1 MMKPIVQRLVAAA
14 AALLAQPLAATAA
27 PLYTLD
33 KTVPLPGGVK
43 WDYLH
48 FDSLQGRLYISR
60 GFEITVVDAK
70 ADKVIGALP
79 GLPGSHGIAVDP
91 ATGLIYADSAT
102 NRQAVAF
109 DPKTF
114 KPVAAAPVVLDA
126 DGMAYDAPSKQVY
139 VAGGDGNAV
148 TPISTITGKPSAD
161 IPLGGAPE
169 FLASDGAGSL
179 YVNINDKDEI
189 VRIDTAKNVIT
200 ARWPTAPCESPTGL
214 AIDPATRRLF
224 SSCHSGVAVVLDADT
239 GKLIATIPI
248 GKGTDAAAFDPDKK
262 RFFSSNSDGTLTIV
276 AENGPDDF
284 AVLANMKTALGART
298 MAVDPATG
306 RIFLVTGTVTKTT
319 PPKTPTDHPH
329 YVFAPGSV
337 KLLIFNP
344 AK

>member
-1 MMKPIVQRLVAAA
+1 MQIAAVAALAVPLAAA
-14 AALLAQPLAATAA
+14 APA
-27 PLYTLD
+27 PLYTLA
-33 KTVPLPGGVK
+33 KSLPLPGGIK

-48 FDSLQGRLYISR
+48 FDAPSSRIYISR
-60 GFEITVVDAK
+60 GDEVTVVDAK
-70 ADKVIGALP
+70 TDKIIGAFT

-91 ATGLIYADSAT
+91 ASGLVYADSAT

-114 KPVAAAPVVLDA
+114 KPVATAPVVLDA
-126 DGMAYDAPSKQVY
+126 DGMAYDAPSKQVF

-148 TPISTITGKPSAD
+148 TPISTITHKPAAD

-169 FLASDGAGSL
+169 FLVSDGAGSL
-179 YVNINDKDEI
+179 YVNINDKNEI
-189 VRIDTAKNVIT
+189 VRIDTATNTIT

-239 GKLIATIPI
+239 GKLVATLPI
-248 GKGTDAAAFDPDKK
+248 GKGTDAAAFDPDTK
-262 RFFSSNSDGTLTIV
+262 RFFSSNSDGTLTVV
-276 AENGPDDF
+276 AENSADDF
-284 AVLANMKTALGART
+284 SVLANVKTAPGART

-337 KLLIFNP
+337 KLLIFSQ

>member
-1 MMKPIVQRLVAAA
+1 LKHLLKIAAA
-14 AALLAQPLAATAA
+14 AALALRLAVGANAQPA
-27 PLYTLD
+27 PLYTL
-33 KTVPLPGGVK
+33 TQSIPLPGGLK

-48 FDSLQGRLYISR
+48 FDAPTARLYISR
-60 GFEITVVDAK
+60 GTEVAVVNTK
-70 ADKVIGALP
+70 TGQLIGAIT

-91 ATGLIYADSAT
+91 ATGLVYADSAL
-102 NRQAVAF
+102 NPRAVAF
-109 DPKTF
+109 DPNTF
-114 KPVAAAPVVLDA
+114 KPVATAPVVLDA
-126 DGMAYDAPSKQVY
+126 DGMTYDAPSKQVY

-148 TPISTITGKPSAD
+148 TPINTVTHKPAAD

-179 YVNINDKDEI
+179 YVNINDKNEI
-189 VRIDTAKNVIT
+189 VRIDTATNTIT

-239 GKLIATIPI
+239 GRLVATLPI
-248 GKGTDAAAFDPDKK
+248 GKGTDAAAFDPEKK
-262 RFFSSNSDGTLTIV
+262 RFFSSNSDGTLTVV
-276 AENGPDDF
+276 AENSADSF
-284 AVLANMKTALGART
+284 SVLADVKTALGART

-319 PPKTPTDHPH
+319 PPKTPNDHPH
-329 YVFAPGSV
+329 YTFAPGSV
-337 KLLIFNP
+337 KLLIFSP